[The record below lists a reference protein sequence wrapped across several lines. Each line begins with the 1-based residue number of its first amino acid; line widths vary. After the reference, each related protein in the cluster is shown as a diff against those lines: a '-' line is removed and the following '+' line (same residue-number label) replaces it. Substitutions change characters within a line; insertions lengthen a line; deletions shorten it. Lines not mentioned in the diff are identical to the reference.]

1 VSSAEGSWP
10 RAAFAPPAL
19 RRLDARA
26 QTEIERAGRLLS
38 LRSGETVYRS
48 GDPSD
53 AFYVVIGGNVRVSA
67 VRRGDDKESVVRTA
81 RRGDTFGEEAALVGA
96 RRWATALTEDDV
108 SLAEIPI
115 GVYTRALARSSAG
128 TDVAEREE
136 RALRRIAA
144 RDLLSTHAFARD
156 LPEHDIGLLL
166 DAVRWETAPRQS
178 RIYVVG
184 DRADAAYLVVDGL
197 VQLQSELDGRIQVR
211 AYLGRGDFFGD
222 DEALAGSRRAL
233 TAAALGD
240 CQLLRVERQ
249 VLRTLFD
256 RNPGLVERM
265 RRLATERSELQQ
277 QVVGEA
283 AAKTTQHVFHDLYR
297 MQMARSLLAIDQ
309 DTCVRCGHC
318 AWACAETHDG
328 VSRLVRRG
336 DKIVTQLALADAHDP
351 RSLMLPN
358 SCQHCR
364 NPACMID
371 CPTGAIGRDPEGEV
385 FIREALCTGCGACA
399 KACPWDNI
407 SMAPRSHGV
416 VVAEPAGPG
425 TSADVAVKCDLC
437 RELTA
442 PACVQS
448 CPTEAIIRLDP
459 QRDFAEVGRLLG
471 QLDPRVEG
479 KAGTDRARVFTLLPL
494 VGVLIA
500 VAFLVVGATLHSRG
514 VWSPGRGIP
523 MFGGWLAAVVMIAL
537 TAYAVPKRF
546 LARFVERKKKSSAAR
561 RATGSGPSEETAR
574 SRLRPHYL
582 IHLALGGLVIA
593 GVALHSGLRMPG
605 TAAGALAAAFWGT
618 VCFGLF
624 GVMCYRVVPA
634 RLTRL
639 ERKGALPEDLAA
651 ERDLLFDRLHRHS
664 SGKSDLLKKIAEKI
678 LVPYARSA
686 SGPLELLIAGRSLRE
701 EETRLKKQV
710 EAVLEGRGAERL
722 EGLDELIRIVVELRA
737 LPARRALTLALRG
750 WLPVHV
756 IGTGILFAL
765 LGLHILQMTR
775 W

>member
-1 VSSAEGSWP
+1 MSELEGAWP
-10 RAAFAPPAL
+10 RAAFAAPAL
-19 RRLDARA
+19 RKLDERA
-26 QTEIERAGRLLS
+26 QVEIERAGRLLQ
-38 LRSGETVYRS
+38 LAAGETVYRS

-53 AFYVVIGGNVRVSA
+53 AFYVVIGGNVRVLA
-67 VRRGDDKESVVRTA
+67 TRRGDDKESVVRTA

-96 RRWATALTEDDV
+96 RRWATALAEDES
-108 SLAEIPI
+108 SLAEIPM
-115 GVYTRALARSSAG
+115 GVYTRALARSVAG

-136 RALRRIAA
+136 RGLRRIAA

-156 LPEHDIGLLL
+156 LPEHDLGLLL

-178 RIYVVG
+178 RIYAVG

-197 VQLQSELDGRIQVR
+197 VQLQSEDDGRIQVR

-222 DEALAGSRRAL
+222 DEALSGGRRAL

-240 CQLLRVERQ
+240 CQLLRVERG

-265 RRLATERSELQQ
+265 RRIASERSDLQQ
-277 QVVGEA
+277 EVVGEA
-283 AAKTTQHVFHDLYR
+283 AARTTQHVFHDLYR

-309 DTCVRCGHC
+309 DSCVRCGHC

-336 DKIVTQLALADAHDP
+336 DKIVTQLALAEVAEP
-351 RSLMLPN
+351 KSLMLPN

-385 FIREALCTGCGACA
+385 FIRESLCTGCGACA

-407 SMAPRSHGV
+407 SMAPRAGGL
-416 VVAEPAGPG
+416 VAEPAHAGPG
-425 TSADVAVKCDLC
+425 TSVDVAVKCDLC
-437 RELTA
+437 RDYAA
-442 PACVQS
+442 PSCVLA
-448 CPTEAIIRLDP
+448 CPTEAIVRLDP

-471 QLDPRVEG
+471 QNFQPGNEKQAKKLRPI
-479 KAGTDRARVFTLLPL
+479 AFAPL
-494 VGVLIA
+494 VGAALAIA
-500 VAFLVVGATLHSRG
+500 ALVVGATLH
-514 VWSPGRGIP
+514 GRGEWTP
-523 MFGGWLAAVVMIAL
+523 AKGLPYASGWLAFLACIAL
-537 TAYAVPKRF
+537 AGYAVPKRLF
-546 LARFVERKKKSSAAR
+546 ARFVERRQKSSAAR
-561 RATGSGPSEETAR
+561 RVAGATEEKTAR
-574 SRLRPHYL
+574 SALRPHYL
-582 IHLALGGLVIA
+582 VHLALGGVVIA
-593 GVALHSGLRMPG
+593 GVALHSGLRMPA

-618 VCFGLF
+618 ILLGVFGS
-624 GVMCYRVVPA
+624 VAYRALPV
-634 RLTRL
+634 RITRL

-664 SGKSDLLKKIAEKI
+664 SGKSDLLKKIAERI
-678 LVPYARSA
+678 LVPYARSLTGPLVLFA
-686 SGPLELLIAGRSLRE
+686 SGRTLRE
-701 EETRLKKQV
+701 EEKRLNDRVQ
-710 EAVLEGRGAERL
+710 AVLEGRGSERL
-722 EGLDELIRIVVELRA
+722 EGLDDLVRIVVELRA
-737 LPARRALTLALRG
+737 LPARRVLTLALRA

-756 IGTGILFAL
+756 MGTGILFAL
-765 LGLHILQMTR
+765 LLLHILQMTR

>member
-1 VSSAEGSWP
+1 MSAELEGAWP
-10 RAAFAPPAL
+10 RAAFAAAAL
-19 RRLDARA
+19 RKLDERA
-26 QTEIERAGRLLS
+26 QGEIERAGRLLK
-38 LRSGETVYRS
+38 LHSGETVYRS

-53 AFYVVIGGNVRVSA
+53 AFYVVIGGNVRVLA
-67 VRRGDDKESVVRTA
+67 TRRGDDKESVVRTA

-96 RRWATALTEDDV
+96 RRWATALAQDES

-115 GVYTRALARSSAG
+115 GVYTRALARSAAG

-156 LPEHDIGLLL
+156 LPEHDLGLLL
-166 DAVRWETAPRQS
+166 DAVRWETAARQS
-178 RIYVVG
+178 RIFAVG

-197 VQLQSELDGRIQVR
+197 VQLQSEEDGRIQVR

-222 DEALAGSRRAL
+222 DEALAGGRRAL

-240 CQLLRVERQ
+240 CQLLRVERG

-265 RRLATERSELQQ
+265 RRIATERSELQQ
-277 QVVGEA
+277 EVVGEA
-283 AAKTTQHVFHDLYR
+283 AARTTQHVFHDLYR

-309 DTCVRCGHC
+309 DSCVRCGHC

-336 DKIVTQLALADAHDP
+336 DKIVTQLALAEVAEP
-351 RSLMLPN
+351 KSLMLPN

-385 FIREALCTGCGACA
+385 FIRESLCTGCGACA

-407 SMAPRSHGV
+407 SMAPRAGGL
-416 VVAEPAGPG
+416 VAEPSGPG

-437 RELTA
+437 REFA
-442 PACVQS
+442 QPSCVLA
-448 CPTEAIIRLDP
+448 CPTEAIVRLDP

-471 QLDPRVEG
+471 QNVDDSGQKQPAKLRPI
-479 KAGTDRARVFTLLPL
+479 AFAPL
-494 VGVLIA
+494 VGAGLAIA
-500 VAFLVVGATLHSRG
+500 ALVVGATLH
-514 VWSPGRGIP
+514 GRGTWTP
-523 MFGGWLAAVVMIAL
+523 AKGLPLVSGWLAFLACIAL
-537 TAYAVPKRF
+537 AGYAVPKRLF
-546 LARFVERKKKSSAAR
+546 ARFVERRQKSSVAR
-561 RATGSGPSEETAR
+561 RITGSGPEEKTAR
-574 SRLRPHYL
+574 SALRPHYF
-582 IHLALGGLVIA
+582 IHLALGGVVIA
-593 GVALHSGLRMPG
+593 GTALHAGLRMPA

-618 VCFGLF
+618 VLLGLF
-624 GVMCYRVVPA
+624 GALVYRTLPA

-639 ERKGALPEDLAA
+639 ERKGALPEDLAS

-664 SGKSDLLKKIAEKI
+664 SGKSDLLKKIAERI
-678 LVPYARSA
+678 LVPYARSVT
-686 SGPLELLIAGRSLRE
+686 GPVELFVSGRSLRE
-701 EETRLKKQV
+701 EEKRLTERVQT
-710 EAVLEGRGAERL
+710 VLEGRGSERL
-722 EGLDELIRIVVELRA
+722 EGLDDLVRIVVELRA
-737 LPARRALTLALRG
+737 LPARRLATLALRA

-765 LGLHILQMTR
+765 LLLHILQMMR